1 MCRVFRLPP
10 KLAPQSLSETH
21 CRHFGRCTPNVVL
34 VIVRDVGSRKPQRRP
49 AGGIINKARGM
60 GTSAPGATDY
70 PRGSQQRAGT
80 APGAPHE
87 PIIVA
92 PAHTADKASHRIP
105 DGPDTSFHE
114 PPRRHGFAQHSREH
128 GHAKTCARCQWA
140 SRRFQWMYTTPV
152 NPAVKKSW
160 IEVAPPT
167 SDQWG
172 LGCWVCRQA
181 GGRDHVQAAFSNCAV
196 RRPSKARLMKHQR
209 SDRHKRS
216 VQKTI
221 LHQRGLAAHDDGA
234 SLPAPRWVNSRSC

>member
-1 MCRVFRLPP
+1 M
-10 KLAPQSLSETH
+10 A
-21 CRHFGRCTPNVVL
+21 
-34 VIVRDVGSRKPQRRP
+34 
-49 AGGIINKARGM
+49 
-60 GTSAPGATDY
+60 TSAPGATGY

-87 PIIVA
+87 PNIVA

-114 PPRRHGFAQHSREH
+114 PPRRHGFTQHAREH
-128 GHAKTCARCQWA
+128 GRTKTCARCQWA

-152 NPAVKKSW
+152 NPAFKKSW

-216 VQKTI
+216 VQTNPPPTRAGCT
-221 LHQRGLAAHDDGA
+221 L
-234 SLPAPRWVNSRSC
+234 